1 MSLLDQIITDL
12 SPTESRRFTDWLN
25 CPLHNRRE
33 DCRLLYPLIREA
45 TNAPTPQ
52 ERFTAAYGS
61 SPFNAAKFRQLEHQL
76 LKRLE
81 AFLAWDRYQRDDFA
95 ADRFLLQAYRL
106 RGLDDHRQTR
116 LRRYR
121 PGDTA
126 GEHRLHFDYLHASEQ
141 YDLELS
147 TNRGGRVDYLAPE
160 HALEKYLLALRLRQT
175 CITLAHQRL
184 HKSAYH
190 YEVPRLQETLATAN
204 AEQYREDAFIRL
216 FYLVAQLQIEDPEKA
231 EPIFRETTSRLIESG
246 NLLPFE
252 DQYNL
257 LLLAINYGL
266 RRANTG
272 SEPAISDTFR
282 LYQLGLERKM
292 LYNRGLISIFAF
304 NNILGLAL
312 RLGEQTFAEKFLDEH
327 QHLLPEK
334 GGAEVVALGRARLAL
349 ANNQDGEALHHLQQ
363 ADFRDFIHHLTA
375 RVLQLKIYFRQDSY
389 TLVQSHISSTRKLL
403 QRRKGIGY
411 HLQNYRNIF
420 AFANAILR
428 LGPGDQ
434 ATAEQLL
441 TKIEQTDPCTEKPW
455 LLARIKEYLRR

>member
-1 MSLLDQIITDL
+1 MSLLDQIIHDL
-12 SPTESRRFTDWLN
+12 SPFESRRFTDWLH
-25 CPLHNRRE
+25 CPIHNRRE
-33 DCRLLYPLIREA
+33 DCRLLYQFLSTAVNSPSPE
-45 TNAPTPQ
+45 
-52 ERFTAAYGS
+52 ERYTAVYGTEL
-61 SPFNAAKFRQLEHQL
+61 FDAARSRQLEHQL

-81 AFLAWDRYQRDDFA
+81 AFLAWDRYHRDDFA

-121 PGDTA
+121 PGATA
-126 GEHRLHFDYLHASEQ
+126 GEHRLNFDYLHATER

-184 HKSAYH
+184 HKSAHTYV
-190 YEVPRLQETLATAN
+190 VPRLKETLTAAN
-204 AEQYREDAFIRL
+204 SEQYREDPFIRL

-231 EPIFRETTSRLIESG
+231 EPIFRETTSRLIDSG
-246 NLLPFE
+246 KLLPFE

-272 SEPAISDTFR
+272 SEAAIADTFR
-282 LYQLGLERKM
+282 LYRLGLERKM

-312 RLGEQTFAEKFLDEH
+312 RLGEKSFAEQFLDEH
-327 QHLLPEK
+327 QDLLPEK
-334 GGAEVVALGRARLAL
+334 GGGEVVALGRARLAL
-349 ANNQDGEALHHLQQ
+349 ANHQDGEALHHLQQ

-434 ATAEQLL
+434 RAAEQLL
-441 TKIEQTDPCTEKPW
+441 IKIEKTDPCTEKPW
-455 LLARIKEYLRR
+455 LLERVNAYLKR

>member
-12 SPTESRRFTDWLN
+12 SPTEARRFTDWLD

-33 DCRLLYPLIREA
+33 DCRTLYAFLRASDGLPEA
-45 TNAPTPQ
+45 GQRYASAYPT
-52 ERFTAAYGS
+52 ETFD
-61 SPFNAAKFRQLEHQL
+61 AAKHRQLEHQL

-95 ADRFLLQAYRL
+95 PDRFLLQAYRL
-106 RGLDDHRQTR
+106 RGFDDHRQTR

-126 GEHRLHFDYLHASEQ
+126 GEHRLHFDYFHATEG
-141 YDLELS
+141 YDLGLS
-147 TNRGGRVDYLAPE
+147 TNRGNRVDYLTPE
-160 HALEKYLLALRLRQT
+160 HTLEKFLLALRLRQS
-175 CITLAHQRL
+175 CITLAHQQL
-184 HKSAYH
+184 HKATDGYV
-190 YEVPRLQETLATAN
+190 VPRLEETLTA
-204 AEQYREDAFIRL
+204 ARSKAYRDDPFIRL
-216 FYLVAQLQIEDPEKA
+216 FYLVAQLQIEEPKAA
-231 EPIFRETTSRLIESG
+231 EPIFRETTSRLIEDG
-246 NLLPFE
+246 RRLPFE

-272 SEPAISDTFR
+272 SEPAIADTFR
-282 LYQLGLERKM
+282 LYKVGLERKM
-292 LYNRGLISIFAF
+292 LFNRGLLSIFTF
-304 NNILGLAL
+304 NNVLGLAL
-312 RLGEQTFAEKFLDEH
+312 RLGEKSFAEKFLDEY
-327 QHLLPEK
+327 QDLLPEK

-349 ANNQDGEALHHLQQ
+349 ANGNDGDALFYLQQ

-403 QRRKGIGY
+403 QRRKSIGY

-428 LGPGDQ
+428 FGPGDQ
-434 ATAEQLL
+434 DTAEQLKR
-441 TKIEQTDPCTEKPW
+441 KIEATEPCTEKPW
-455 LLARIKEYLRR
+455 LLERIGEYLSR